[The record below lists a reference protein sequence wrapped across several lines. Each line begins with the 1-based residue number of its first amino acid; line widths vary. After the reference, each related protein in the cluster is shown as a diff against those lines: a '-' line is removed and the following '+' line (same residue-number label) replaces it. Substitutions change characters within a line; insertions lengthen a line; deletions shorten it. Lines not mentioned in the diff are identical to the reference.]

1 MKVRYLTLS
10 LSTLIVLVA
19 ILWRIRHDQV
29 VVQVVEEEKYEY
41 AGSLD
46 FREGAAVDS
55 SYEISGKLDMR
66 MFVSGSDSLNGDSL
80 EEALHLEVD
89 R

>member
-19 ILWRIRHDQV
+19 VLWRIGQDQV
-29 VVQVVEEEKYEY
+29 AVQVVEEEKYEY

-46 FREGAAVDS
+46 FREGATADS
-55 SYEISGKLDMR
+55 GYEMSGKLDMR
-66 MFVSGSDSLNGDSL
+66 MFISRGDSVIRDSL
-80 EEALHLEVD
+80 E
-89 R
+89 

>member
-55 SYEISGKLDMR
+55 GYEISGKLDMR